1 MGEVDQK
8 DETKENENG
17 GTDKGD
23 IIAPEHEETVW
34 DEERDNE
41 EDKPK

>member
-23 IIAPEHEETVW
+23 VITPENEKAVW
-34 DEERDNE
+34 DEKRDN
-41 EDKPK
+41 